1 MTGKDD
7 KRASRCPKCGLPCCC
22 SHLHRPTL
30 ASQTAMEH
38 ERMKR
43 KAKLVEFLCKK
54 FKLTEEDELSAE
66 IAERVWDL

>member
-1 MTGKDD
+1 
-7 KRASRCPKCGLPCCC
+7 
-22 SHLHRPTL
+22 
-30 ASQTAMEH
+30 MEH